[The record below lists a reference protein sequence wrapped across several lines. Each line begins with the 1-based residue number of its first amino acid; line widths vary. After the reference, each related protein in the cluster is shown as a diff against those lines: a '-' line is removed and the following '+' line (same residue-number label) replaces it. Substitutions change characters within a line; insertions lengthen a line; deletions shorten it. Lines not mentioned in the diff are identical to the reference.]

1 MKRITAVLRRFAVF
15 AIVLSVL
22 WGLLTAAA
30 AIPNEKIYENT
41 LSSAL
46 YFKDKGPYNI
56 EPAFMLIQ
64 DNFADVILMN
74 VVWNMGEGDP
84 FVSALNTAYYD
95 GNDGEV
101 DYGENW
107 GFYCAVNGTPPNT
120 DYSRY
125 WHGTG
130 AVIRPLLLFTDMQG
144 IKLIGTITAFVLL
157 AINLGLLLKK
167 RQFFAAGALTAAF
180 LSVHI
185 WNVCLSLEYQPA
197 IIITLLIL
205 PFFIIFEKNDGALS
219 VLSVI
224 SGVMIAFFDFLTCET
239 LTIIIPLIIVFI
251 MRKQEKRLPTL
262 KNNLLL
268 SIKCAVAWG
277 LSYMGA
283 YLVKWSAASLVTGE
297 NKFAAA
303 ISSVEERIGGGA
315 EELSPLEQF
324 FLAPLANISTLFY
337 GGERVDPR
345 ALIGGIALCAVIF
358 GAVFYLFRSPE
369 KYDGGFAVLMLI
381 LGMVPIL
388 RYFVLNNHSYLHEF
402 FTYRALA
409 STVLAFFAVLWYSI
423 DFCPKKKKPPLKKGG
438 KKNGRA

>member
-15 AIVLSVL
+15 AVALSVL

-30 AIPNEKIYENT
+30 AIPNEKIYDNMLT
-41 LSSAL
+41 SAL
-46 YFKDKGPYNI
+46 YFKDKEPYKT
-56 EPAFMLIQ
+56 EPVLMLIQ
-64 DNFADVILMN
+64 DNFADVILIN

-95 GNDGEV
+95 GNDGEI

-107 GFYCAVNGTPPNT
+107 GLFCAVNGTPPNT

-130 AVIRPLLLFTDMQG
+130 AVIRPLLLFTDIQG
-144 IKLIGTITAFVLL
+144 IKLIGTIATFVLL
-157 AINLGLLLKK
+157 AVNVGLLLKK

-205 PFFIIFEKNDGALS
+205 PFFIIFEKNNGALS
-219 VLSVI
+219 ILSVI

-239 LTIIIPLIIVFI
+239 LTLIIPLIIVFI
-251 MRKQEKRLPTL
+251 MRKQENRLPPL
-262 KNNLLL
+262 KNSLLL
-268 SIKCAVAWG
+268 SLKCAIAWG

-283 YLVKWSAASLVTGE
+283 YLVKWGAVSLVTGE

-303 ISSVEERIGGGA
+303 LSSVEERLVGEA
-315 EELSPLEQF
+315 EELSPVAQF

-337 GGERVDPR
+337 GTDRVDPG
-345 ALIGGIALCAVIF
+345 AIIGGLVLSLLVF
-358 GAVFYLFRSPE
+358 GAVFYLFRS
-369 KYDGGFAVLMLI
+369 KKRFDKGFNILMLI
-381 LGMVPIL
+381 LGSVPIL

-409 STVLAFFAVLWYSI
+409 STILAFFAMLWYSLELR
-423 DFCPKKKKPPLKKGG
+423 PEKEKPPVKKGG
-438 KKNGRA
+438 KKRGRN